1 MVQPLVMAKLLGA
14 GAGVARGTGALARF
28 LVCWPES
35 TMGGRAYRPGDVDGP
50 ELRAFD
56 ARLTELLGSPLPVAD
71 GDAALALAPPKLRLA
86 PAAFELWRA
95 FHDDVERELAARGE
109 YAELRDFAAKAAEQA
124 ARLACVLHVFEHGPG
139 GAVGAG
145 SMEAGAKLAAWHL
158 HEARRMLGLVGRSGE
173 AADAA
178 ALLEWLGEQPGP
190 PTAGD
195 VLRLGPH
202 RVRDKARRDRALAK
216 LAEHQL
222 ARGERDGKATRVVLN
237 PALGGRP

>member
-1 MVQPLVMAKLLGA
+1 MARLLGA

-35 TMGGRAYRPGDVDGP
+35 TMGRRAYRPGDVDGP
-50 ELRAFD
+50 ELRALD
-56 ARLTELLGSPLPVAD
+56 ARLAALLGTALPVTDEAT
-71 GDAALALAPPKLRLA
+71 LALAPPRLRLA

-95 FHDDVERELAARGE
+95 FHDEVERELAARGE

-139 GAVGAG
+139 GAIGAEG
-145 SMEAGAKLAAWHL
+145 MEAGTKLAAWHL
-158 HEARRMLGLVGRSGE
+158 HEARRVLGLVGRSGE

-178 ALLEWLGEQPGP
+178 ALLEWLGEQPEA

-202 RVRDKARRDRALAK
+202 RVRDKARRYRALAK
-216 LAEHQL
+216 FAEHQL